1 MHDLHHEKFLVNFGS
16 LGWLD
21 WLHGTGE
28 GKLGKKIA
36 VD

>member
-28 GKLGKKIA
+28 VKLGKKIA